1 MIYEVLLIPIVAFI
15 TTFMILPFIMK
26 YMKKIGHVGRD
37 EHKPD
42 KPEIPESGGVA
53 IVLGIIIASITAIL
67 LYPDLWKY
75 FSALSMS
82 VLIAG
87 IIGIIDDFKVLGP
100 KIKPI
105 IVTLAGL
112 PIILLG
118 AYIPYLRL
126 PFIGNARLFIV
137 YPLIILI
144 AMSLG
149 TNTVN
154 MLDVY
159 NGAMPGTTLIVI
171 ITLLIISILRNS
183 DIGVILSLIL
193 LGSIGAYLYYN
204 KYPAKAFA
212 GDVGSL
218 SVGAG
223 LVSIAIMARLE
234 FILVVAMLPFIL
246 NSYEIIFSIGGLK
259 ERRQIKERPTIVL
272 DNGTIMASSSK
283 SAPITLAR
291 LVLAKGPLK
300 ENEIVKCFIILTI
313 LSCILAIISELLIV
327 GGFM

>member
-1 MIYEVLLIPIVAFI
+1 MTYEVLLIPIVAFI

-53 IVLGIIIASITAIL
+53 IVLGIIIASIIAIL

-193 LGSIGAYLYYN
+193 LGSISAYLYYN

-234 FILVVAMLPFIL
+234 FILVFWKQ
-246 NSYEIIFSIGGLK
+246 S
-259 ERRQIKERPTIVL
+259 
-272 DNGTIMASSSK
+272 
-283 SAPITLAR
+283 
-291 LVLAKGPLK
+291 
-300 ENEIVKCFIILTI
+300 
-313 LSCILAIISELLIV
+313 
-327 GGFM
+327 